1 MEIINKCFFVFDV
14 TFSYLDYI
22 LQNQNTKSMI
32 QKFLYLEWKAF
43 TRSASFAT
51 NLALKI
57 LMGFVAA
64 YFILI
69 FLAIGVGGFYIL
81 KKMNLDPI
89 ATVNKFIIYY
99 VFMDLIIRS
108 MLQKIPVLNIR
119 PMLIFPIKKSTIVH
133 FSLGKTVLSFF
144 SLVHGFFLV
153 PFCVVL
159 IIEGYDIVSILLW
172 FSAMFSLLYINNFIN
187 IILSNKDNLFVVFLV
202 LATTLAGLQYYGY
215 FIITDFTAPFF
226 DAIFN
231 TYWAFLVPVFAL
243 IVLYYFTFLYFKRN
257 LYLDAGLASKHDI
270 AKTEELSWLNQFGT
284 IGTFLKNDIKLIKR
298 NKRSKTTVGL
308 SIMFLFYGLLFF
320 TNSIEVYNN
329 PVMHIFAGIFISG
342 GFLITFGQFVP
353 SWDSAYYQLMMTQNI
368 PYKGY
373 LSSKWWLMVIATI
386 VTTTIASF
394 YLYFG
399 WQIYLTIIV
408 GAIYNIGVNS
418 HLVLLGGAYTKTPID
433 LSSGKGAFGDKKAFN
448 VKTILISIPQLGLP
462 VLLYWLGST
471 FFSPNVGLAL
481 VAALGIMG
489 FALKNKAFSLIEKV
503 YKSEKYATIA
513 AYKQKG

>member
-1 MEIINKCFFVFDV
+1 
-14 TFSYLDYI
+14 
-22 LQNQNTKSMI
+22 MI

-51 NLALKI
+51 NLELKI

-69 FLAIGVGGFYIL
+69 FLALGVLTFYIL
-81 KKMNLDPI
+81 EKENFDPI
-89 ATVNKFIIYY
+89 ATVNKFMIYY
-99 VFMDLIIRS
+99 VLMDLVTR
-108 MLQKIPVLNIR
+108 LLVQKIPVLNIR
-119 PMLIFPIKKSTIVH
+119 PMLIFPIKKSMIVH

-144 SLVHGFFLV
+144 NLIHGFFII
-153 PFCVVL
+153 PFSVVL
-159 IIEGYDIVSILLW
+159 IIEGYDAVSVLLW
-172 FSAMFSLLYINNFIN
+172 FVAIFSLFYINNFIN
-187 IILSNKDNLFVVFLV
+187 IILSNKDNLFAIFLV
-202 LATTLAGLQYYGY
+202 LVAILAGLHYYGY
-215 FIITDFTAPFF
+215 FNITDYSAPFF

-231 TYWAFLVPVFAL
+231 TYWAFLIPVFAL
-243 IVLYYFTFLYFKRN
+243 IFLYYFTFLYFKRN
-257 LYLDAGLASKHDI
+257 LYLDAGLATKHDI
-270 AKTEELSWLNQFGT
+270 AKTEDLTWLNQFGT

-308 SIMFLFYGLLFF
+308 SVMFLFYGLLVF
-320 TNSIEVYNN
+320 TNGIEAYNN
-329 PVMHIFAGIFISG
+329 PMMHILAGILVSG

-386 VTTTIASF
+386 VSTTIASF

-433 LSSGKGAFGDKKAFN
+433 LSSGQGAFGDKKAFN
-448 VKTILISIPQLGLP
+448 VKTMIISIPQLGLP
-462 VLLYWLGST
+462 VLLFWLGSKYA
-471 FFSPNVGLAL
+471 SPNVGLAL
-481 VAALGIMG
+481 VATLGILG

-503 YKSEKYATIA
+503 YKTEKYATIA

>member
-1 MEIINKCFFVFDV
+1 
-14 TFSYLDYI
+14 
-22 LQNQNTKSMI
+22 MI

-43 TRSASFAT
+43 FRSASFAT

-69 FLAIGVGGFYIL
+69 FLGLGIGAFYIL

-89 ATVNKFIIYY
+89 VTVNKFMIYY
-99 VFMDLIIRS
+99 VLMDLIVRF
-108 MLQKIPVLNIR
+108 MLQKIPVMNIR
-119 PMLIFPIKKSTIVH
+119 PLLIFPIKKSTIVH
-133 FSLGKTVLSFF
+133 FSLGKTALSFF
-144 SLVHGFFLV
+144 NLVHGFFLI
-153 PFCVVL
+153 PFSIVL
-159 IIEGYDIVSILLW
+159 IIEGYDVVSVVLW
-172 FSAMFSLLYINNFIN
+172 YTALFSLLYINNFLN
-187 IILSNKDNLFVVFLV
+187 IVLSNKDNLFAIFLGIAAI
-202 LATTLAGLQYYGY
+202 LGGLHYYGL
-215 FIITDFTAPFF
+215 FNITEYTAPFF

-231 TYWAFLVPVFAL
+231 TYWAFAIPVVAL
-243 IVLYYFTFLYFKRN
+243 IALYYVTFQYFKRN
-257 LYLDAGLASKHDI
+257 LYLDAGLSNKHDI
-270 AKTEELSWLNQFGT
+270 AKTEELTWLNQFGT

-308 SIMFLFYGLLFF
+308 SIMFLFYGFLFF
-320 TNSIEVYNN
+320 TNRIEVYNN
-329 PVMHIFAGIFISG
+329 PVMHMFAGIFVSG

-353 SWDSAYYQLMMTQNI
+353 SWDSSYYQLMMTQNI

-399 WQIYLTIIV
+399 LQVYLTIVV

-448 VKTILISIPQLGLP
+448 VKTMLISIPQLAVP
-462 VLLYWLGST
+462 VLLYGLGS
-471 FFSPNVGLAL
+471 SLGNANVGLAL
-481 VAALGIMG
+481 VASLGVIG
-489 FALKNKAFSLIEKV
+489 FALKDKVFSLIEKI

>member
-1 MEIINKCFFVFDV
+1 
-14 TFSYLDYI
+14 
-22 LQNQNTKSMI
+22 MI

-43 TRSASFAT
+43 FRSASFAT

-64 YFILI
+64 YFILV
-69 FLAIGVGGFYIL
+69 FLALGIGAFYIL

-89 ATVNKFIIYY
+89 VTVNKFMIYY
-99 VFMDLIIRS
+99 VLMDLIIRLL
-108 MLQKIPVLNIR
+108 LQKIPVMNIR
-119 PMLIFPIKKSTIVH
+119 PLLIFPIKKATIVH
-133 FSLGKTVLSFF
+133 FSLGKTALSFF
-144 SLVHGFFLV
+144 NLVHGFFLI
-153 PFCVVL
+153 PFSIVL
-159 IIEGYDIVSILLW
+159 MVEGYDVVSVLLW
-172 FSAMFSLLYINNFIN
+172 FTAVFSLLYSNNFIN
-187 IILSNKDNLFVVFLV
+187 ILLSNKDNLFAIFLGIAAV
-202 LATTLAGLQYYGY
+202 LAGLHYYGL
-215 FIITDFTAPFF
+215 FNITNYTAPFF

-231 TYWAFLVPVFAL
+231 TYWVFAIPIVAL
-243 IVLYYFTFLYFKRN
+243 IGLYYVTFQYFKNN
-257 LYLDAGLASKHDI
+257 LYLDAGLSNKHDV
-270 AKTEELSWLNQFGT
+270 AKTEELTWLNQFGT

-308 SIMFLFYGLLFF
+308 SVMFLFYGFLFF
-320 TNSIEVYNN
+320 TNGIEAYNN
-329 PVMHIFAGIFISG
+329 PVMHIFAGIFVSG

-353 SWDSAYYQLMMTQNI
+353 SWDSAYYQLMMTQNV

-386 VTTTIASF
+386 ITTTIASF

-399 WQIYLTIIV
+399 WQVYLTIVV

-448 VKTILISIPQLGLP
+448 VKTMLISIPQLALP

-471 FFSPNVGLAL
+471 MANANVGLAI
-481 VAALGIMG
+481 VASAGVIG
-489 FALKNKAFSLIEKV
+489 FALKDKVFSLIEKI

-513 AYKQKG
+513 AYKHKG